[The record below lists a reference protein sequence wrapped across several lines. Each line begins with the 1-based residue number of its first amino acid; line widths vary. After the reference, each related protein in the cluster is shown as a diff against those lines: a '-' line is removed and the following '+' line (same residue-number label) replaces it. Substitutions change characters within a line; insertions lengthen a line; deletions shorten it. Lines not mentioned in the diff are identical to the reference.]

1 MQYHVIVRGVTIN
14 HPKFIM
20 KLQVKQLDEA
30 TRMTIANA
38 LLEYYAPQIDE
49 VGAELSSTHEL
60 SARIAHGELI
70 LCEWQYDAPHDDV
83 QVLGKQEKG
92 GEQWN

>member
-1 MQYHVIVRGVTIN
+1 
-14 HPKFIM
+14 M

-30 TRMTIANA
+30 TRITIANA

-49 VGAELSSTHEL
+49 VGAEFSSTHEL

-70 LCEWQYDAPHDDV
+70 LCEWQYQAPEDDV
-83 QVLGKQEKG
+83 QVLGRR
-92 GEQWN
+92 

>member
-1 MQYHVIVRGVTIN
+1 
-14 HPKFIM
+14 M
-20 KLQVKQLDEA
+20 KLQVKQLDER
-30 TRMTIANA
+30 TRLTIANA
-38 LLEYYAPQIDE
+38 LLDYYPNIAEELIDFP
-49 VGAELSSTHEL
+49 GGTHGL

>member
-1 MQYHVIVRGVTIN
+1 
-14 HPKFIM
+14 M

-30 TRMTIANA
+30 TRITIANA

-49 VGAELSSTHEL
+49 VGAEFSSTHEL
-60 SARIAHGELI
+60 SARISHGELI

-83 QVLGKQEKG
+83 QVLGRQEKG

>member
-1 MQYHVIVRGVTIN
+1 
-14 HPKFIM
+14 M

-49 VGAELSSTHEL
+49 VGAEFSSTHEL
-60 SARIAHGELI
+60 STRIAHGELV
-70 LCEWQYDAPHDDV
+70 LCEWQYEAPEDDV
-83 QVLGKQEKG
+83 QVLGRR
-92 GEQWN
+92 

>member
-1 MQYHVIVRGVTIN
+1 
-14 HPKFIM
+14 M
-20 KLQVKQLDEA
+20 KLQVKQLNEA
-30 TRMTIANA
+30 TKNIIANA

-49 VGAELSSTHEL
+49 VGDELSSTHEL

-83 QVLGKQEKG
+83 QVLGKQ
-92 GEQWN
+92 

>member
-1 MQYHVIVRGVTIN
+1 
-14 HPKFIM
+14 M

-30 TRMTIANA
+30 TRITIANA
-38 LLEYYAPQIDE
+38 LLEYYAPLINE
-49 VGAELSSTHEL
+49 VGAEFSNIHEL
-60 SARIAHGELI
+60 SARISHGELL
-70 LCEWQYDAPHDDV
+70 LCEWQYQAPDDDV

>member
-1 MQYHVIVRGVTIN
+1 
-14 HPKFIM
+14 M

-30 TRMTIANA
+30 TRNIIANA

-49 VGAELSSTHEL
+49 VGAEFSSTHEL

-70 LCEWQYDAPHDDV
+70 LCECQYQAPEDDV
-83 QVLGKQEKG
+83 QVLGPQEKG

>member
-1 MQYHVIVRGVTIN
+1 
-14 HPKFIM
+14 M

-38 LLEYYAPQIDE
+38 LLEYYAPLVNE
-49 VGAELSSTHEL
+49 VGAEFSSIHEL
-60 SARIAHGELI
+60 SARIAHGDLI

-92 GEQWN
+92 VE